1 MPTAN
6 RYPLTANDILEPK
19 EARVTLPFDA
29 VIFDLDGVL
38 TDTAEY
44 HYRAWKRLADEEGLP
59 FDRQT
64 NEQLRGVSRQRSLEI
79 LLAGRK
85 VTEEQFREMLD
96 RKNQYYRELLHH
108 LGPEDLLPG
117 ALPLV
122 RALREAGVKVAIGT
136 VSKNAPLIVERLGLD
151 REVDLVADGHSV
163 ERSKPAPDIF
173 LYAALHLGV
182 PPERCVVVEDAAAG
196 IDAALAAGMWAVGLG
211 PAERVGHAHVRFP
224 NLQQVA
230 LDTFVAAVASAQ
242 AEAARWTVEETTLQ
256 PDRLPAQEAVFTV
269 GNGYVG
275 TRGTFEEGFGHR
287 DPLTLIAGLWDD
299 VPIVHT
305 ELVNAPDWTGVDIW
319 VNGERFHLEQGTLLR
334 YRRTLDMHQGV
345 LRRTVRWQSPAGAV
359 VDITWERFAVWHR
372 PHLLA
377 QRVWVTPVSG
387 PVTVRVRLRLD
398 ALTPNDE
405 VYHWHRVDEGE
416 GWIHLTTRNTNR
428 HLVMGQAVTPWGEK
442 PLRWEGTSL
451 PGQWGETFIFSLQP
465 SMFAGVDRLVAV
477 YTDREAADPWAAV
490 QEALSQ
496 AQQEGFDR
504 IRVAHREAWAQ
515 TWQQAD
521 VRIDGDETAQR
532 AVRFNVYHL
541 LIAAP
546 RHTDR
551 VSIGA
556 KTLSGTGYRGHVFW
570 DTEIFML
577 PFFTFVQPETARRL
591 LMYRYHTLPGARRK
605 AQAGGYAGAQYAW
618 ESAETGDEVTP
629 RWAPGPDGEPIR
641 IWCGDIELHI
651 SSDVP
656 YAIWQYWQVTGDD
669 AFFRD
674 YGAEIILETARFW
687 ESRVEWNEAKQRY
700 EINDVIGPDE
710 YHEHVNNNA
719 FTNELVRWHLERA
732 EEVVSWLQHHAPER
746 WDTLARRLDLSPKRL
761 ARWAHIRDH
770 LYVPQDPETGLI
782 EQFEGFFRLKDID
795 LASYEPRRQ
804 SMQAILGIEGANQH
818 QVLKQPDV
826 LMLLYLLPDRFSR
839 QALVANWEYYT
850 PRTDHTFGSSLG
862 PAVHAILAA
871 WLNRPEEAYDHFLR
885 AALVDLEDS
894 RGNTVDGIH
903 AASCGGVWQAVVF
916 GFAGL
921 HRTPEGW
928 AVSPCLPPHWRQVR
942 FRFCSAGQWFQVTVQ
957 PGQGTVHPLVPH
969 SQKGGEN

>member
-1 MPTAN
+1 MA
-6 RYPLTANDILEPK
+6 
-19 EARVTLPFDA
+19 LPFDA

-44 HYRAWKRLADEEGLP
+44 HYQAWQRLADEEGLP
-59 FDRQT
+59 FDRT
-64 NEQLRGVSRQRSLEI
+64 VNEQLRGVSRRRSLEL
-79 LLAGRK
+79 LLAGRS
-85 VTEEQFREMLD
+85 VSPEQFQDMLE
-96 RKNQYYRELLHH
+96 RKNRYYRELLQR
-108 LGPEDLLPG
+108 LSPEDLLPG
-117 ALPLV
+117 ALALV
-122 RALREAGVKVAIGT
+122 RSLREAGVKVAIGT

-163 ERSKPAPDIF
+163 DRSKPAPDIF

-182 PPERCVVVEDAAAG
+182 PPDRCVVVEDAAAG
-196 IDAALAAGMWAVGLG
+196 IDAALAAGMWTVGLG
-211 PAERVGHAHVRFP
+211 PETRVGHAHVRFSD
-224 NLQQVA
+224 LEGVTLERFSTA
-230 LDTFVAAVASAQ
+230 LADAQ
-242 AEAARWTVEETTLQ
+242 AATALWHVTEPHLE
-256 PDRLPAQEAVFTV
+256 PGRLPAQEAVFTV

-275 TRGTFEEGFGHR
+275 TRGTFDEGFGSR
-287 DPLTLIAGLWDD
+287 VPFTLIAGLWDD

-319 VNGERFHLEQGTLLR
+319 INGERLRLDRGTLLR
-334 YRRTLDMHQGV
+334 YHRTLDMRQGV

-359 VDITWERFAVWHR
+359 VDITWERFAAWHE

-387 PVTVRVRLRLD
+387 PVTVRLRLRLD

-405 VYHWHRVDEGE
+405 VYHWYRLEEGE
-416 GWIHLTTRNTNR
+416 GWIRLRTRHTGR
-428 HLVMGQAVTPWGEK
+428 ELVMGQTATAWGEK
-442 PLRWEGTSL
+442 PLRWEGVSL

-465 SMFAGVDRLVAV
+465 RMFAGVDRLVAV
-477 YTDREAADPWAAV
+477 YTDRETSDPWRAV
-490 QEALSQ
+490 QDTLSRV
-496 AQQEGFDR
+496 QEIGFDR
-504 IRVAHREAWAQ
+504 LRTAHREAWSH
-515 TWQQAD
+515 TWAQAD
-521 VRIDGDETAQR
+521 IQITGDASAQR
-532 AVRFNVYHL
+532 AVRFNIYHL

-577 PFFTFVQPETARRL
+577 PFFTYVQPETARRL
-591 LMYRYHTLPGARRK
+591 LMYRHHTLPGARRK
-605 AQAGGYAGAQYAW
+605 AQAGGYEGAQYAW
-618 ESAETGDEVTP
+618 ESADTGDEVTP
-629 RWAPGPDGEPIR
+629 RWAPGPNGDPIR

-656 YAIWQYWQVTGDD
+656 YAIWQYWQITGDD
-669 AFFRD
+669 TFLRD

-687 ESRVEWNEAKQRY
+687 ESRVEWNEAQHRY

-732 EEVVSWLQHHAPER
+732 EEVVHWLQNRAPER
-746 WDTLARRLDLSPKRL
+746 LDTLARRLDLSPDRL
-761 ARWAHIRDH
+761 ARWAHIRKH
-770 LYVPQDPETGLI
+770 LYVPYDRESGLI
-782 EQFEGFFRLKDID
+782 EQFEGFFRLEDIN
-795 LASYEPRRQ
+795 LAAYEPRHQ
-804 SMQAILGIEGANQH
+804 SMQALLGIEGANRC

-826 LMLLYLLPDRFSR
+826 LMLLYLLPDRFPR
-839 QALVANWEYYT
+839 EVLAVNWAYYT

-871 WLNRPEEAYDHFLR
+871 WLQRPEEAYEHFMR
-885 AALVDLEDS
+885 AALVDLEDL

-921 HRTPEGW
+921 RCTSQGW
-928 AVSPCLPPHWRQVR
+928 EVTPCLPPHWQRVT
-942 FRFCSAGQWFQVTVQ
+942 FHFCAEGQWYRVTVT
-957 PGQGTVHPLVPH
+957 PGQGTVEPVPAP
-969 SQKGGEN
+969 STLSERG